1 VTWIA
6 RLKNI
11 SAADCIPTKT
21 TESDFVV
28 SVDTPKEQFEKI
40 KSRAFIASELVPVS
54 DWCAWPN
61 STDMNSFEIDIFMS
75 RLTRFTDMG
84 LGLEPAEQLADRLFI
99 RDRDRD
105 DRTLCFE
112 CSYLRKS
119 WRCANWVRAGVAIRP
134 IDANLPFE
142 FVNLMQRCGG
152 FNQVI

>member
-1 VTWIA
+1 MTWIA

-28 SVDTPKEQFEKI
+28 SVGTPKEQFEKI
-40 KSRAFIASELVPVS
+40 KSRAFIASELVPVA
-54 DWCAWPN
+54 DRYAWPN
-61 STDMNSFEIDIFMS
+61 SSAMKSFEIDIFKS
-75 RLTRFTDMG
+75 RLNRFTEMG
-84 LGLEPAEQLADRLFI
+84 LGLEPAEQLADRLVM
-99 RDRDRD
+99 RDRERD

-112 CSYLRKS
+112 CSYLRKG
-119 WRCANWVRAGVAIRP
+119 WRCTNWKRAGVAIRA

-142 FVNLMQRCGG
+142 LMNLMQRCDG

>member
-1 VTWIA
+1 MTWIA

-28 SVDTPKEQFEKI
+28 SVGPSKARFEKVTS
-40 KSRAFIASELVPVS
+40 KTVIASYLVPLS
-54 DWCAWPN
+54 DRYAWLN
-61 STDMNSFEIDIFMS
+61 SSAMNSFEIDIFMS
-75 RLTRFTDMG
+75 RLIRFTDMG
-84 LGLEPAEQLADRLFI
+84 LGLEPAEQLAGRLAI

-112 CSYLRKS
+112 CSYLRKG
-119 WRCANWVRAGVAIRP
+119 WRCANWARAGVAIRA